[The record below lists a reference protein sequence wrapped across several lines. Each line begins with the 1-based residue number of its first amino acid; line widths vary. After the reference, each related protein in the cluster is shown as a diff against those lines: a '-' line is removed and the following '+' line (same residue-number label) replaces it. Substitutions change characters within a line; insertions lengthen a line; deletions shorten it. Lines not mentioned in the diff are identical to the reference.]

1 MAFSQLT
8 AALSSAKFEVAPALA
23 NVNFDFTLCKVQAP
37 KEYQGVG
44 EALSSL
50 RREEAEIGTP
60 HVTARKLGALFDGL
74 LPSTPEL
81 IKAYGRRASEISE
94 STSIDSQGRS
104 QYGVFASRAGVDA
117 TSLWAAATSGGCA
130 IAVHLLACM
139 LARIWDGPEATSIWL
154 EVVKSRRQEII
165 TPFEH
170 GIECHINLLHAARQE
185 LSRHQIREWDASARA
200 WLRVADSA
208 KHIQQKQLM
217 LIIDNLGKPVN
228 KKTDTYSSVMEAWKN
243 SLIQMEGLV
252 KGIAQKAHRGEI
264 LLALSSWHLYPDI
277 MVVEPSKAEVRQN
290 DSLIAAGGVLTIGIE
305 PSEQQG
311 NGVYWSLPLSY
322 LRSYGRPVVS
332 RSSIDMSERS
342 RISLD
347 ELMQAVLGSFLSRW
361 GDAGR
366 DTTAAIHWLSSLLD
380 MLRSQSDDGSSE
392 ARLLLGSKSQPSW
405 FDLILAAAKAYNTS
419 TGSERVTASKLLLLG
434 QKHGSAFMG
443 RPSRPLFDLTFR
455 GRFLTLLRTEDD
467 QISALRKVAKSLTM
481 DLGLKPH
488 TSFIRYYHESS
499 GTYEYTTA
507 LPFVDGLKRGIDQQ
521 EPRGRHHRWLYAG
534 GPLPTHVHLQSYTD
548 RLRKNE
554 GNIPSYRRR
563 QFTYEQSAALL
574 NEYEARKLVY
584 FSQDETIS
592 KREDEWIE
600 DLAPHVS
607 ISWVQKDR
615 IPLEPE
621 PMRRISCTDTDFK
634 FIYGDVGSAALFHV
648 SGVESMTDLLHGLGP
663 DSALLYSYT
672 RDKKI
677 DSTRLISS
685 LLRYFQVANTEGDPF
700 YKSLKAI
707 SSAAQLYTR
716 LPNASVDIRV
726 LKQPMY
732 QALWAVDSKSR
743 MESGPPV
750 KNTLSIESY
759 TFSRRYRDSLR
770 SIHGAPTLL
779 RPYTLDRASAFACL
793 AMFESGSYNIAP
805 GLLDRVFAMS
815 TGNSLY
821 VAAALLCDPSQTPED
836 SEIRH
841 IEGNIGRPGIALL
854 GPPPDPLI
862 RESKLSDWPQLGG
875 TDFDGCLRNS
885 FQDTSLHLSF
895 TGAEEPVNVRFSG
908 AQDIEVFFMETLIS
922 IFDRGKWIADLDIC
936 GSLGRPNA
944 LVRIPTC
951 NQSHID
957 AGSMESQVTL
967 ESQVTCIDNW
977 VSLIDATE
985 NHINL
990 VRAHKN
996 WQARLAAASL
1006 SVALGHSTSIFQ
1018 EGVCWR
1024 CFKSL
1029 GVGYAVQWTSKGSK
1043 QRIAIA

>member
-8 AALSSAKFEVAPALA
+8 AALSFAKLEVAPALA
-23 NVNFDFTLCKVQAP
+23 NVNFDFTLWKVQAP
-37 KEYQGVG
+37 KEYHGVG

-50 RREEAEIGTP
+50 RREEAEDGTP

-94 STSIDSQGRS
+94 STSIDSQGRNK
-104 QYGVFASRAGVDA
+104 YGVFASRAGVDA
-117 TSLWAAATSGGCA
+117 TSLWAAATSGSCA

-154 EVVKSRRQEII
+154 EIVKSRRQEII
-165 TPFEH
+165 TPFEQE
-170 GIECHINLLHAARQE
+170 IECDINLLCAARQE

-208 KHIQQKQLM
+208 KHVQQKQLM

-252 KGIAQKAHRGEI
+252 KGIAQKAHRGDI

-277 MVVEPSKAEVRQN
+277 MVVKPSKAEVRQN
-290 DSLIAAGGVLTIGIE
+290 DSLIAAGGVLTIGME
-305 PSEQQG
+305 PSEQQC

-342 RISLD
+342 RISLH
-347 ELMQAVLGSFLSRW
+347 ELMHAVLGCFLSGW

-366 DTTAAIHWLSSLLD
+366 DTTAAIHWLSNLLD
-380 MLRSQSDDGSSE
+380 MLRSHSDDDSSE

-405 FDLILAAAKAYNTS
+405 FNLILAAAKAYDTS
-419 TGSERVTASKLLLLG
+419 TGTERVIASKLLLLG
-434 QKHGSAFMG
+434 RKHGSAFMG
-443 RPSRPLFDLTFR
+443 LPSRPLFDLTFR
-455 GRFLTLLRTEDD
+455 GRFCMLLRTEDD
-467 QISALRKVAKSLTM
+467 QISALRKVAKSLTK
-481 DLGLKPH
+481 DLRLKPD

-499 GTYEYTTA
+499 GTYEYATA
-507 LPFVDGLKRGIDQQ
+507 LPFVNGLKRGLDQQ

-534 GPLPTHVHLQSYTD
+534 GPLPTYVRLQAYTD
-548 RLRKNE
+548 RVIQNPEK
-554 GNIPSYRRR
+554 GYYRR

-584 FSQDETIS
+584 SSQDETIS

-600 DLAPHVS
+600 DLAPHVL
-607 ISWVQKDR
+607 ISWVPEVR
-615 IPLEPE
+615 IQGPTPR
-621 PMRRISCTDTDFK
+621 MSYTDTHFK
-634 FIYGDVGSAALFHV
+634 FVYGDVASAALFHIN
-648 SGVESMTDLLHGLGP
+648 GAESMTDLLHGLGP
-663 DSALLYSYT
+663 NSALLYSYT

-677 DSTRLISS
+677 DPTRLISF
-685 LLRYFQVANTEGDPF
+685 LLRHFQVANTEGDPF
-700 YKSLKAI
+700 YKSLRAI
-707 SSAAQLYTR
+707 SSAAQLYTG
-716 LPNASVDIRV
+716 LPNASVNIRV
-726 LKQPMY
+726 LQQRMY

-743 MESGPPV
+743 MESLSPME
-750 KNTLSIESY
+750 NILSIESY
-759 TFSRRYRDSLR
+759 TFSRRDRDGLT
-770 SIHGAPTLL
+770 SINEAPTLL
-779 RPYTLDRASAFACL
+779 RPYTLNRASAFACL

-805 GLLDRVFAMS
+805 DLLDRVFAMS
-815 TGNSLY
+815 TGDSLY
-821 VAAALLCDPSQTPED
+821 VAAVLLCDPSQTPED

-854 GPPPDPLI
+854 VPPPDPLI
-862 RESKLSDWPQLGG
+862 RESGLSDWPQLGG
-875 TDFDGCLRNS
+875 IEFDGYLRNS

-895 TGAEEPVNVRFSG
+895 TGAEEPVNVYFSG
-908 AQDIEVFFMETLIS
+908 AQDVEVFLMETLIG

-944 LVRIPTC
+944 LVRIPAC

-957 AGSMESQVTL
+957 AGSMESEVTL
-967 ESQVTCIDNW
+967 ESQVTCVDNW
-977 VSLIDATE
+977 LSLIDATE

-1024 CFKSL
+1024 CFKSSCRSL
-1029 GVGYAVQWTSKGSK
+1029 GVECAVQWTYEGRK